1 MYVGALTTLPGC
13 YTMPHAVPPGAKNPT
28 KSETKPIGRDR
39 RFERL
44 ARLVDYEGIVKLR
57 QAHVMVVGLG
67 GVGSWCAEAI
77 VRSGVG
83 TVTLVDF
90 DKVSI
95 NNFNRQ
101 MPALET
107 TVGVP
112 KTKALL
118 DRLKLINSHC
128 EIIIKEEQ
136 VSRFAIESIFDRP
149 VDFVVDAIDQLGSKC
164 ALINY
169 CVRQNIKLVSS
180 AGAGGRLDPTQ
191 IRIVDMSET
200 RDDTL
205 ARMSRIY
212 LRKRHMFPR
221 KGQFYVPTVI
231 SLEPIRLPV
240 EPNFPPGSPDITPP
254 ELAALDPV
262 SKDKRK
268 MIMGTAVFVT
278 SCFGMT
284 CASVA
289 IRTILGEKI
298 LGIKNR
304 PGSFRLPK
312 EDPLPLPEYEGEP
325 V

>member
-1 MYVGALTTLPGC
+1 
-13 YTMPHAVPPGAKNPT
+13 MPPVSENMNSAPT
-28 KSETKPIGRDR
+28 SSAAAIVGRDR

-44 ARLVDYEGIVKLR
+44 ARLVDYDGIVKLR
-57 QAHVMVVGLG
+57 QAHIMIVGLG

-83 TVTLVDF
+83 TVTLIDF

-107 TVGVP
+107 TVGVS
-112 KTKALL
+112 KAQALY
-118 DRLKLINSHC
+118 DRLKLINRHC

-136 VSRFAIESIFDRP
+136 VSRFDIGHIFDRK

-169 CVRQNIKLVSS
+169 CVRHDIKLVTS

-191 IRIVDMSET
+191 IRVIDLSET
-200 RDDTL
+200 KDDTL
-205 ARMSRIY
+205 ARMVRIY
-212 LRKRHMFPR
+212 LRNRHMFPR
-221 KGQFYVPTVI
+221 KGRFYVPTVV
-231 SLEPIRLPV
+231 SLEPIRFPV
-240 EPNFPPGSPDITPP
+240 EPNFPENSPDITPVD
-254 ELAALDPV
+254 LAALDPV
-262 SKDKRK
+262 SKDRRST
-268 MIMGTAVFVT
+268 IMGTASFVT

-289 IRTILGEKI
+289 IRTVLGEKI
-298 LGIKNR
+298 GGIKNR
-304 PGSFRLPK
+304 PKSFRLPD
-312 EDPLPLPEYEGEP
+312 EPPLPLPEYEGEP
-325 V
+325 L

>member
-1 MYVGALTTLPGC
+1 
-13 YTMPHAVPPGAKNPT
+13 MPNSSHSKDKIST
-28 KSETKPIGRDR
+28 KTGSQPIGRDR

-57 QAHVMVVGLG
+57 QSHVMVVGLG

-107 TVGVP
+107 TVGVS
-112 KTKALL
+112 KAKALY
-118 DRLKLINSHC
+118 DRLKLINRHC

-136 VSRFAIESIFDRP
+136 VNRFAITSIFDRP

-169 CVRQNIKLVSS
+169 CVRNNIKLVSS

-191 IRIVDMSET
+191 IRIVDMSDT
-200 RDDTL
+200 KDDTL

-221 KGQFYVPTVI
+221 KGLFHVPTVI
-231 SLEPIRLPV
+231 SLEPLRIPV
-240 EPNFPPGSPDITPP
+240 EPGFPTGSPDITPP

-262 SKDKRK
+262 SKDRRK
-268 MIMGTAVFVT
+268 MIMGTAAFVT

-298 LGIKNR
+298 PGIKNR

-312 EDPLPLPEYEGEP
+312 EPPLPLPKYEGEP
-325 V
+325 L